1 MGEDKH
7 EHDGESPLGSS
18 KPDPEKVES
27 RAKGRPPEERSSDD
41 ARKQAEAILEE
52 SEDRVAKRAARSE
65 PPTP

>member
-1 MGEDKH
+1 MADKP
-7 EHDGESPLGSS
+7 EQNEESSIRSS

-41 ARKQAEAILEE
+41 SRKQAEAILEE

-65 PPTP
+65 PQTP